1 MGPCGTRAGSFF
13 NLNAGV
19 LVWFQCALDVSKDKQ
34 SLKLETVCRLFVP
47 LCQETLAAKL
57 QTSQLRLARATL
69 SSRFKVKIISLA
81 PSETPWRRIAVKM
94 PVALLP
100 ARRHCLARV
109 ECHTFLPWNI
119 LCAFLHSRLT
129 CPSCSLQFH
138 WMLFWTWPS
147 PTTKVWW
154 RSQDASSFSRQQFLS
169 RNLWMALSWYLAAG
183 KPSYRATVSEVYEA
197 IYGRKLRYVRPVYL
211 HIFLT

>member
-81 PSETPWRRIAVKM
+81 PSETPWRRIAVKN
-94 PVALLP
+94 ASSS
-100 ARRHCLARV
+100 A
-109 ECHTFLPWNI
+109 
-119 LCAFLHSRLT
+119 T
-129 CPSCSLQFH
+129 CPQTL
-138 WMLFWTWPS
+138 
-147 PTTKVWW
+147 
-154 RSQDASSFSRQQFLS
+154 SRQSRVSYLSSLKHTLCFL
-169 RNLWMALSWYLAAG
+169 G
-183 KPSYRATVSEVYEA
+183 TPD
-197 IYGRKLRYVRPVYL
+197 
-211 HIFLT
+211 

>member
-1 MGPCGTRAGSFF
+1 MWDRCGTRAGSFF

-34 SLKLETVCRLFVP
+34 GLKLETVCRFFVP

-57 QTSQLRLARATL
+57 QTSQLYLARATL

-81 PSETPWRRIAVKM
+81 LSETPWRRIAVKM

-109 ECHTFLPWNI
+109 ECQVECGAQI
-119 LCAFLHSRLT
+119 
-129 CPSCSLQFH
+129 
-138 WMLFWTWPS
+138 
-147 PTTKVWW
+147 TTKVLKYFNLNCWQ
-154 RSQDASSFSRQQFLS
+154 SGSIKLSSSAIPFFLETYFV
-169 RNLWMALSWYLAAG
+169 LSYT
-183 KPSYRATVSEVYEA
+183 PD
-197 IYGRKLRYVRPVYL
+197 
-211 HIFLT
+211 

>member
-19 LVWFQCALDVSKDKQ
+19 LAWFQCALDVSKDKQ

-57 QTSQLRLARATL
+57 QTSQLYLARATL
-69 SSRFKVKIISLA
+69 SSRFKVKIILLA

-100 ARRHCLARV
+100 ARIHCLARAECQV
-109 ECHTFLPWNI
+109 ECGAQITTKVLKYFNLNCWQSGSIKLSSSAIPFFLETYFVH

-138 WMLFWTWPS
+138 
-147 PTTKVWW
+147 
-154 RSQDASSFSRQQFLS
+154 
-169 RNLWMALSWYLAAG
+169 
-183 KPSYRATVSEVYEA
+183 
-197 IYGRKLRYVRPVYL
+197 
-211 HIFLT
+211 